1 MLIDKEYPAT
11 HSMTTAWYMVDD
23 DGNIA
28 IMQADDNGPV
38 PFGVMPEGFASN
50 ILFGEG
56 LDENEKCGPIELT
69 KEQIEETLGE
79 KYTPRSVKDWWDTVV
94 EIDTSRIDSFMQI
107 IADSSIDYE
116 GCVSKKLGLYKIDA
130 IWCTNDD
137 NTIIEGSALDRLVSS
152 GIIRYVYKI
161 PEMEMDCDYNEKS
174 RQCIFTKEFDSNSY
188 YIYNQPYWPNF
199 IQKRVNIP
207 RHPVK
212 IDQVE
217 ESKREKILHI
227 PGKFSDREYMQIA
240 EWYPCKVCGYSKA
253 VIIDGYEYSMLPMPD
268 GTEKYVLAE
277 LPNDAPIENPPKH
290 SYSKEEVK
298 ELKKR
303 GLA

>member
-116 GCVSKKLGLYKIDA
+116 GCVSEKLGLYKIDA

-277 LPNDAPIENPPKH
+277 LPNDAPIENLPKH
-290 SYSKEEVK
+290 SYSKEEVE